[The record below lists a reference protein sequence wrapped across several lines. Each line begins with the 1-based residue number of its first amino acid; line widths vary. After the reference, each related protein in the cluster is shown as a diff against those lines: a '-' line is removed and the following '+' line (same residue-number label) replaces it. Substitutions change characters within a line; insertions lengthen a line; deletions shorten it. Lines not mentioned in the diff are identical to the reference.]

1 MNKCRPEYVAALL
14 TLLLGCCYPCW
25 FSVTRTLLV
34 PLENPALPGMLY
46 PRGTHLP
53 GAKASPLPVVS
64 LILAFQCS
72 RQKQSAFP
80 DGQCVVSSGPTASHF
95 SLSPFLSPLFSP
107 FPPYLLFPLSPLSC
121 LPNLKC
127 ITILKEFY
135 HDYMS
140 SSVQNIEKP
149 CPNKTC
155 RPKKGDEH

>member
-64 LILAFQCS
+64 LILGLAVFQVETEC
-72 RQKQSAFP
+72 FP
-80 DGQCVVSSGPTASHF
+80 RWIVRSVIWTHCVPLLPFSFPFPSFLSLSSLPSVSSLPS
-95 SLSPFLSPLFSP
+95 FLPSQS
-107 FPPYLLFPLSPLSC
+107 
-121 LPNLKC
+121 
-127 ITILKEFY
+127 
-135 HDYMS
+135 
-140 SSVQNIEKP
+140 
-149 CPNKTC
+149 
-155 RPKKGDEH
+155 